1 MWSVR
6 FITEAVSNAL
16 IFANNL
22 AVLLNCLLGLRPQK
36 VLKPIGLC
44 LKDTPY
50 KLIIFKCI

>member
-6 FITEAVSNAL
+6 FITKAVSNAL

-22 AVLLNCLLGLRPQK
+22 AELLNCLLGLRPQK